1 MIPLWTEPASIKK
14 EFGNLV
20 EDCIFCRKPTR
31 TWHEN
36 TNNPICV
43 ECAETHKVSDIE
55 NDWGEE
61 IRCRKRLGTFDRED
75 SVRAN

>member
-1 MIPLWTEPASIKK
+1 MIPIWTEPASIKK
-14 EFGNLV
+14 EFGHLV
-20 EDCIFCRKPTR
+20 ENCILCRKPTE

-43 ECAETHKVSDIE
+43 ECAKAHKVSDIE

-61 IRCRKRLGTFDRED
+61 IRRRKRLGTFDRED